1 MGDVPADLARP
12 KTVVRLVGLSGL
24 GKTRIALEMF
34 RPPPSSEDTARAA
47 RSAAVVYAHSS
58 IGPEQIVKIRHQ
70 WRSYR
75 SQLIF
80 VIDDCSV
87 DLHRALAEIVRHPD
101 SNISLL
107 TLDFDLSATNDQDSR
122 IELSPFENALISAIV
137 RETCPG
143 LGPPEI
149 DSVTRFADGFPVM
162 AVLLGE
168 SLSGSNDNWASL
180 RDDALLRNIVWG
192 RAAENE
198 EGRNVLSACSLF
210 ATIGV
215 SGNRVSE
222 LNFVADAL
230 CQLSPERF
238 HEWVVR
244 FEERG
249 LIQRHGDVAL
259 VLPKPVA
266 LRLADSRWRGI
277 LPEKAEGWFAEGGP
291 AAMPSRLLDA
301 MCEQLSYLNF
311 APDARGFV
319 ERLCGPSGPFGRPA
333 ALETEGGSRALR
345 FLVDTNPEAT
355 MLAVEQAFDQRTEDD
370 LRAIEHRAR
379 RNVMWALER
388 LVFRGDFF
396 SSAATIL
403 LAFAVAETE
412 SYANNATGIFSGL
425 YHIYLSGTEAS
436 GDTKLGFADEVLV
449 SNDLRAQEI
458 VVRALSGGLRTDYF
472 TRTGGAELQGS
483 APPLRD
489 WEPTPAEMK
498 DYLIGVLK
506 RLIQVAVRRGF
517 YPRSP
522 ATALPSTFEA

>member
-1 MGDVPADLARP
+1 MLTVSADQIHSFEGRGAEFVDLLRQLLFVEAYTHDLALGGIHVTAQITVADGGEDGRIEWRDGKERTDYLPTRFTLFQIKATTMAKAKCKNEVVDGDTKALKPAILEVAQRSGTYVVFGTDICSPPMLRDRVDGLREGVRSAGNTANVDFYDANEVAGWVNRFPSVQAWVHERISGSSVYGLQSWESWSRNPRLRASSVPFVSGKTKSEKLDLARLIGDVPADLARP

-58 IGPEQIVKIRHQ
+58 IGSEQIVRILHQ
-70 WRSYR
+70 WKSHR

-107 TLDFDLSATNDQDSR
+107 TLDFDLSTTADQDSR
-122 IELSPFENALISAIV
+122 IELSPFENALIGAIV
-137 RETCPG
+137 KETCPG

-168 SLSGSNDNWASL
+168 SLSGSIDNWASL

-192 RAAENE
+192 RGGENE

-215 SGNRVSE
+215 SGDRASE

-249 LIQRHGDVAL
+249 LI
-259 VLPKPVA
+259 
-266 LRLADSRWRGI
+266 
-277 LPEKAEGWFAEGGP
+277 
-291 AAMPSRLLDA
+291 
-301 MCEQLSYLNF
+301 
-311 APDARGFV
+311 
-319 ERLCGPSGPFGRPA
+319 
-333 ALETEGGSRALR
+333 
-345 FLVDTNPEAT
+345 
-355 MLAVEQAFDQRTEDD
+355 
-370 LRAIEHRAR
+370 
-379 RNVMWALER
+379 
-388 LVFRGDFF
+388 
-396 SSAATIL
+396 
-403 LAFAVAETE
+403 
-412 SYANNATGIFSGL
+412 
-425 YHIYLSGTEAS
+425 
-436 GDTKLGFADEVLV
+436 
-449 SNDLRAQEI
+449 
-458 VVRALSGGLRTDYF
+458 
-472 TRTGGAELQGS
+472 
-483 APPLRD
+483 
-489 WEPTPAEMK
+489 
-498 DYLIGVLK
+498 
-506 RLIQVAVRRGF
+506 
-517 YPRSP
+517 
-522 ATALPSTFEA
+522 